1 VARIM
6 VGQPFDTIKTRLQ
19 VLGKGTIGAAGMPP
33 EMVYN
38 SGKSLPSADAGSA
51 PSALPITAY
60 VVPSSVL
67 LLYFVCCLAW
77 HAASTS
83 ASVPA
88 SLHGSRILFTQMF
101 QCLHLSFAGL
111 DCVRKMMKSEGP
123 FSLYK
128 GTIAPL
134 LGNMVLLGIHFPTF
148 MKTRAYLE
156 QGDAPGAFTPW
167 KILAAGA
174 AAGAAGSVVST
185 PTELIRTKMQMVRKN
200 NILAQMK
207 GAAAG
212 GINPEENY
220 KVRCCVCL
228 WMQCAGT
235 WCSVLCICACRNS
248 TATVATVPIAC

>member
-38 SGKSLPSADAGSA
+38 SGKSLPSADAGWA
-51 PSALPITAY
+51 ASALPSTAY
-60 VVPSSVL
+60 VVSSSVL
-67 LLYFVCCLAW
+67 LLCCVCCLAW
-77 HAASTS
+77 HAVCTYASLL
-83 ASVPA
+83 A
-88 SLHGSRILFTQMF
+88 SLHASIITPNLK
-101 QCLHLSFAGL
+101 CLLPASFSCAGL

-220 KVRCCVCL
+220 KVRCCMWC
-228 WMQCAGT
+228 QCAVT
-235 WCSVLCICACRNS
+235 MLQRASHMRLQE
-248 TATVATVPIAC
+248 TVQRLLPQQ